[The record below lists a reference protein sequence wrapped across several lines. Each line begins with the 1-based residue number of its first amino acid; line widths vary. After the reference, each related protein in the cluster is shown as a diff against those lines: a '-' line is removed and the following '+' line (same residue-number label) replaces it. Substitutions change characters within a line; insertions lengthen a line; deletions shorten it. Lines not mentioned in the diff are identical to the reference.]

1 MGISHKKGADM
12 NADTLS
18 KPLET
23 STLPQIA
30 LKDLPEKTKDYIIAY
45 SATGLTVQQS
55 IREILTAAAKA
66 QLEGRGA

>member
-1 MGISHKKGADM
+1 M

-30 LKDLPEKTKDYIIAY
+30 LKDLPEQTKDYIIAY

-66 QLEGRGA
+66 QLEGRGE

>member
-1 MGISHKKGADM
+1 M
-12 NADTLS
+12 NAVTLS

-23 STLPQIA
+23 STLPTIP
-30 LKDLPEKTKDYIIAY
+30 LSELPEQTKDYIIAY

>member
-1 MGISHKKGADM
+1 M
-12 NADTLS
+12 NANTLT

-30 LKDLPEKTKDYIIAY
+30 LSELPEQTKDYIIAY
-45 SATGLTVQQS
+45 SATGLTVQQT
-55 IREILTAAAKA
+55 IREILTTAAKA

>member
-1 MGISHKKGADM
+1 M

-18 KPLET
+18 KPFET

-30 LKDLPEKTKDYIIAY
+30 LKDLPEQTKDYIIAY

-66 QLEGRGA
+66 QLEGGAA

>member
-1 MGISHKKGADM
+1 MH
-12 NADTLS
+12 ADTLT

-23 STLPQIA
+23 SNLPTIP
-30 LKDLPEKTKDYIIAY
+30 LSELPEQTKDYIIAY
-45 SATGLTVQQS
+45 SATGLTVQQT

>member
-1 MGISHKKGADM
+1 M
-12 NADTLS
+12 NAVTLT

-30 LKDLPEKTKDYIIAY
+30 LSELPEQTKDYIIAY
-45 SATGLTVQQS
+45 SATGLTVQQT

>member
-1 MGISHKKGADM
+1 MH
-12 NADTLS
+12 ADTLT
-18 KPLET
+18 KTLET

-30 LKDLPEKTKDYIIAY
+30 LKDLPEQTKDYIIAY

-66 QLEGRGA
+66 QLEGGVA

>member
-1 MGISHKKGADM
+1 M
-12 NADTLS
+12 NADTLT
-18 KPLET
+18 KTLET

-30 LKDLPEKTKDYIIAY
+30 LKDLPEQTKDYIIAY

>member
-1 MGISHKKGADM
+1 M

-30 LKDLPEKTKDYIIAY
+30 LKDLPEQTKDFIIAY

-66 QLEGRGA
+66 QLEGGAA